1 LDKPPQE
8 RRTHGLLLLGAGGSG
23 KTHVIQKLVFEAVS
37 YIWPN
42 ETPDSP
48 SMIVTASSN
57 AQSKNISTAN
67 VKART
72 MHNAA
77 AMRVQYMLNTKMRP
91 GDKLKTLERL
101 WKNVKV
107 LIIEEVSMVS
117 AANYNMLDFRAMYGR
132 QKTHNVN

>member
-1 LDKPPQE
+1 
-8 RRTHGLLLLGAGGSG
+8 
-23 KTHVIQKLVFEAVS
+23 
-37 YIWPN
+37 
-42 ETPDSP
+42 
-48 SMIVTASSN
+48 
-57 AQSKNISTAN
+57 
-67 VKART
+67 

-77 AMRVQYMLNTKMRP
+77 AMRVQHMLNTKMRP

-132 QKTHNVN
+132 QKNARRQ